1 MGNSFLVDATSELT
15 KRILTEFPT
24 ITVVGLSRDPVKAAH
39 SVPTAMQAYA
49 YGRPRYPVEAVQW
62 ALPDGARTVLD
73 LAAGT
78 GKLTQRLLE
87 LGLDVI
93 AVEPSDEMRAF
104 VPNEARALAGSAEA
118 IPLSPASVDA

>member
-1 MGNSFLVDATSELT
+1 MTDQWAERATSFGSE
-15 KRILTEFPT
+15 
-24 ITVVGLSRDPVKAAH
+24 A
-39 SVPTAMQAYA
+39 QAYA
-49 YGRPRYPVEAVQW
+49 YGRPTYPVEAVQW

-118 IPLSPASVDA
+118 IPLSPASVDAVVVSHAGRPPATAARTSHRM